1 MLVFSVV
8 YSNHSLISVEISG
21 QGYKDLELRTNR

>member
-1 MLVFSVV
+1 MLVVSVA

-21 QGYKDLELRTNR
+21 QGCKDLELRTKQ